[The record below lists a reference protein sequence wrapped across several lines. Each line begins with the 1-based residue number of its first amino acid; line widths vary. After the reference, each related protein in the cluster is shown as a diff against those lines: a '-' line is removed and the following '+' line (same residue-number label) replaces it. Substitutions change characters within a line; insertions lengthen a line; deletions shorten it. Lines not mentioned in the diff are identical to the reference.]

1 MWQGQ
6 VGVNID
12 WIQNIISKTCNLL
25 FKSSIN
31 DHGWILIG

>member
-25 FKSSIN
+25 FKIQLM
-31 DHGWILIG
+31 IMVEY